1 MTTIIIFAQSYCY
14 KATKNNKQT
23 NKQNPNKQNPNKQQ
37 QQKSETL
44 DYNIKSAQLNV
55 LPLWTLTMKE

>member
-1 MTTIIIFAQSYCY
+1 MTTIIIFAQSYRY

-23 NKQNPNKQNPNKQQ
+23 NKQNPNKQ